1 MSIFYDIQE
10 KWKEKREL
18 WEFNEKIKKRE
29 LEKQRLKE
37 KIKKQEIEKQ
47 ERIKRIAFLEQLLK
61 NPYFQDVIVSELD
74 FYQGNSN
81 KGYVIELTK
90 KDGSID
96 YLREFSKE
104 YNGEND
110 FVLETEYCNLDLKSA
125 YEAMVLISYGYT
137 HYSYGYQS
145 KEDIGFDKLIK
156 FDEIKQLPD
165 NVLLYYSQ
173 SLDCIAS
180 GEYSH
185 LFNLM
190 SDSFLADCKKCK
202 QKAEALIK
210 EKGLRKNPS
219 PKKEAGL
226 KGEQEVEYALS
237 WLPEDYIVL
246 EKREGIKFQCELRG
260 NLVQQEIDHIVI
272 GFCGVV
278 LVETKN
284 YSGKISIDVNGNWV
298 RHTSEGQ
305 IGEKNPIQ
313 QMERHHLVVETIL
326 DMDIPIYDVICI
338 ANDSSI
344 IEGTENSLV
353 PIVKS
358 DMLAHYIKGL
368 EKTDNIGDE
377 RLKNIIKKLED
388 ARV

>member
-1 MSIFYDIQE
+1 M
-10 KWKEKREL
+10 
-18 WEFNEKIKKRE
+18 
-29 LEKQRLKE
+29 
-37 KIKKQEIEKQ
+37 
-47 ERIKRIAFLEQLLK
+47 K

-81 KGYVIELTK
+81 EGYVIELTK

-96 YLREFSKE
+96 YLRGFSKD

-110 FVLETEYCNLDLKSA
+110 FVLQTEYCNLDLKSA
-125 YEAMVLISYGYT
+125 YEAMVLISYGYPCR
-137 HYSYGYQS
+137 S

-173 SLDCIAS
+173 ILDCIIS

-185 LFNLM
+185 YFNLM
-190 SDSFLADCKKCK
+190 TESFLTDCKKCK

-210 EKGLRKNPS
+210 EKGLRKNLS
-219 PKKEAGL
+219 PKQEAGI

-246 EKREGIKFQCELRG
+246 EKRGGIKFQCELRG

-298 RHTSEGQ
+298 RHTSEGK

-358 DMLAHYIKGL
+358 DMLAHYIRGL